1 MLKPWDGLLQWL
13 SGKESACQSRRHRP
27 GDQSL
32 VLGAPVCHKAT
43 KPMSHNYGA
52 RTLEPWGQ
60 DCGACALR
68 ARGPGLLSPP
78 SWLLSFWSLNSHDY
92 WASEDC
98 IPMTTELLKPAFP
111 WLLSFW
117 SLHSLELV
125 LCNKKGHHSEEA
137 MHPSKRVAPT
147 CRN

>member
-13 SGKESACQSRRHRP
+13 SGKESACQCRRHRP

-32 VLGAPVCHKAT
+32 VLGAPMCHKAT

-68 ARGPGLLSPP
+68 ARGPGLLSPR
-78 SWLLSFWSLNSHDY
+78 S
-92 WASEDC
+92 
-98 IPMTTELLKPAFP
+98 
-111 WLLSFW
+111 
-117 SLHSLELV
+117 
-125 LCNKKGHHSEEA
+125 
-137 MHPSKRVAPT
+137 
-147 CRN
+147 